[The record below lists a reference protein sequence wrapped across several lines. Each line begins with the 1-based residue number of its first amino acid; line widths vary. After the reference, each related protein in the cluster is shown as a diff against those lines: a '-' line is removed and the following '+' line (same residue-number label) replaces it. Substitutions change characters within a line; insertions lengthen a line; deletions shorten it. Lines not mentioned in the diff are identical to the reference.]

1 MRRLVVALI
10 ATSLSLS
17 LSTGCSA
24 FKRFGYEGFDRDA
37 WQQPDRV
44 LGELALE
51 PGMRVADIGAGGGYF
66 TFRLADAVGED
77 GIVYAVDVDED
88 MTSYLEERAAE
99 EGYTNVKV
107 ILGEFADP
115 LLPDRGVDLIFTS
128 NTYHHIDGRV
138 DYFRDLKRD
147 LRPGGRLAIL
157 ELTGES
163 WFSRNF
169 GHFTGRETLV
179 AELTEAGYEEIA
191 SHDFIE
197 RQSFTVFRQP

>member
-10 ATSLSLS
+10 ATSFLL
-17 LSTGCSA
+17 GCAA
-24 FKRFGYEGFDRDA
+24 FKRFGYEGFDRDE

-44 LGELALE
+44 LGELTLE

-66 TFRLADAVGED
+66 TFRLADAVGAD

-99 EGYTNVKV
+99 QGYANVKV

-115 LLPDRGVDLIFTS
+115 LLPDGGVDFVFTS
-128 NTYHHIDGRV
+128 NTFHHIEGRV
-138 DYFRDLKRD
+138 EYFRNLKQD
-147 LRPGGRLAIL
+147 LRPGGRIAIL

-163 WFSRNF
+163 WFARNF
-169 GHFTGRETLV
+169 GHFTSRETIV
-179 AELTEAGYEEIA
+179 SELTEAGYEEVA

-197 RQSFTVFRQP
+197 RQSFTVFRRP